1 MSKVF
6 ELIRLKWTSA
16 NKNYDIKSYFLP
28 CQHCEHECS
37 IDAKVCPSCGTPSP
51 FGISSTIKLSFS
63 SVFFF
68 LFVFVCAFVF
78 IDPIAEQNYLIGF
91 GGVMYGATLI
101 SGSLI
106 ILASNRRELLE
117 HASRVRTQHPEKFHK
132 IWNGI

>member
-1 MSKVF
+1 MIF
-6 ELIRLKWTSA
+6 ELIRLKWISA

-51 FGISSTIKLSFS
+51 FGISSTIKLLFS
-63 SVFFF
+63 SVLFF
-68 LFVFVCAFVF
+68 LFVTVCAFVF
-78 IDPIAEQNYLIGF
+78 IDPLDEGFIGF

-101 SGSLI
+101 TSSLI
-106 ILASNRRELLE
+106 LLASNRRELLE

-132 IWNGI
+132 IWKSD